1 MSKNILLISDTM
13 IKEKTALHGNVD
25 PKLLYP
31 EIKLAQDMFIHPL
44 LGTALFDKIQELIE
58 AGSFTSGAYK
68 DLLDDYIV
76 DTLMNYV
83 LAELPETLSY
93 QFYNKG
99 VLRKTGDNTELPSM
113 SDLASI
119 ASKYKK
125 RAEWY
130 ATRLKNYL
138 REVST
143 NSLYPEYLN
152 PGNGCDDI
160 QPTKQAYTCPIVL
173 DDDYECKRS
182 LEERYQG
189 NKPSC

>member
-44 LGTALFDKIQELIE
+44 LGTALFDKIQALIE
-58 AGSFTSGAYK
+58 AGSFTTGDYK
-68 DLLDDYIV
+68 NLLDDYIV

-99 VLRKTGDNTELPSM
+99 VVRKTGDNAELPSM
-113 SDLASI
+113 SDLASV
-119 ASKYKK
+119 SSRYRS

-130 ATRLKNYL
+130 ATRLTKYL
-138 REVST
+138 KENAT
-143 NSLYPEYLN
+143 AQLFPEYLN
-152 PGNGCDDI
+152 PGSGYDDI
-160 QPTKQAYTCPIVL
+160 HPTKQAYTCPIVL
-173 DDDYECKRS
+173 DDDYECRRS
-182 LEERYQG
+182 LEDKYQG

>member
-44 LGTALFDKIQELIE
+44 LGTALFNKIQNDIE
-58 AGSFTSGAYK
+58 AGSITGVYK

-76 DTLMNYV
+76 DTLINYV

-99 VLRKTGDNTELPSM
+99 VVRKSGDNTELPSM
-113 SDLASI
+113 SDLASV
-119 ASKYKK
+119 SSRYRQ

-130 ATRLKNYL
+130 GTRLRAYL
-138 REVST
+138 RENAT
-143 NSLYPEYLN
+143 NALFSEYIN
-152 PGNGCDDI
+152 PGSGYDDI
-160 QPTKQAYTCPIVL
+160 HPAKQVYTCPIVL
-173 DDDYECKRS
+173 DDDYDCNKS
-182 LEERYQG
+182 YEEKYQG

>member
-44 LGTALFDKIQELIE
+44 LGTALFDKIQDLIE
-58 AGSFTSGAYK
+58 AGLTTGDYK
-68 DLLDDYIV
+68 NLLDNYIA
-76 DTLMNYV
+76 DALIYYV

-113 SDLASI
+113 SDLASLI
-119 ASKYKK
+119 SKYKY

-130 ATRLKNYL
+130 ATRLTKYL
-138 REVST
+138 KENAST
-143 NSLYPEYLN
+143 TLFPEYLN
-152 PGNGCDDI
+152 PGNGYDDI
-160 QPTKQAYTCPIVL
+160 HPTKQVYTCPIVL
-173 DDDYECKRS
+173 DDDYEYKRS
-182 LEERYQG
+182 LEEKYQG
-189 NKPSC
+189 NRPSC